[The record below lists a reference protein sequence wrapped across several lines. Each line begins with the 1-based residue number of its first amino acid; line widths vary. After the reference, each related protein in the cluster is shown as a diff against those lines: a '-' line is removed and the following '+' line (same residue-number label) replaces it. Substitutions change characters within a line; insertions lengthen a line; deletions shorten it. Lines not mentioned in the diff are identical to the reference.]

1 MEKTYTFVHLTF
13 LCTPRMFKKNFK
25 KLYLIFCRLQ
35 NHVDAV
41 VADKLKILGWK
52 EKTKKQTQD
61 DVHVCSNILTHIF
74 IKKCFF
80 FSIFSLTNTWEHVNH
95 IFFR

>member
-1 MEKTYTFVHLTF
+1 MDPSHV
-13 LCTPRMFKKNFK
+13 KKNFK

-52 EKTKKQTQD
+52 EKTKKKQTQD
-61 DVHVCSNILTHIF
+61 DVHVCSNIVTHIF
-74 IKKCFF
+74 IKKMFF
-80 FSIFSLTNTWEHVNH
+80 FL
-95 IFFR
+95 FFL